1 MSFALKSCPIT
12 SSNVALNDL
21 HDKLNNTIKNKLY
34 NINNQEMDN
43 STCSTCAD
51 SSDLNNLDS
60 DNLDS
65 HLNNLGLMFYKN
77 MDYKQKNK
85 YYNFN
90 VYAVADLE
98 KFYTNALYNGWL
110 LTSDGKYSCNSLDI
124 RPCCWLDLESIL
136 TKQL

>member
-1 MSFALKSCPIT
+1 MYICLSKTFIIMSFALKSCPIT

-77 MDYKQKNK
+77 MDYKQKN
-85 YYNFN
+85 NITILMFM
-90 VYAVADLE
+90 
-98 KFYTNALYNGWL
+98 L
-110 LTSDGKYSCNSLDI
+110 LQI
-124 RPCCWLDLESIL
+124 
-136 TKQL
+136 